1 MKACF
6 PGTALFIPVW
16 VRIHGSPLIQCAMTS
31 ASDEGAELMVHN
43 PSAVPDRFDLLFSP
57 IAQSWRECSVIFR
70 RYQARSIRISFR
82 ARHLALYTRQ
92 HNV

>member
-1 MKACF
+1 
-6 PGTALFIPVW
+6 
-16 VRIHGSPLIQCAMTS
+16 
-31 ASDEGAELMVHN
+31 MVHN

-82 ARHLALYTRQ
+82 ARHLALYTRL
-92 HNV
+92 HNADHQNPEAPKSAAGVKPAPHRRNADRVSRIEQRRSHR